1 MSKEK
6 TPPQSKIKK
15 KRQSANN
22 SFKQALS
29 YHLAGDL
36 ASAEGL
42 YRTLLNAAPEHPDGQ
57 YHLGALL
64 AQCGKIDSA
73 KIWFKK
79 VLHENPGQAQYW
91 LTYAESHML
100 TGQPGEALIVLEQAK
115 SCGIEGAAFEVLRDR
130 VDITLTQQPDLAEAR
145 QLFSQGRLDEALAH
159 IEGQIKVLG
168 ERVEFLQPMAKILLS
183 KGLLENAL
191 PYAKA
196 LSARLPEDWRSWN
209 IHGDVLRKLR
219 RFKEAYPCFE
229 RALALN
235 PGEPEVVMNSAA
247 NLFAGGA
254 VKETI
259 ECIQPL
265 VDAQPSLIRPRVIL
279 ATALMDLL
287 RVDEARP
294 LIEVLVREG
303 SYTEAL
309 YRAHGRLLLEDGDL
323 NSVIDL
329 FSKGKNSHPLL
340 LSSLANL
347 RAYDPHS
354 TPEMIKHEAML
365 FGDWLAKEISSVFQ
379 QWPLPARGERLRV
392 GFVSADFGT
401 HPVGRYLVPSL
412 THLPQQE
419 IELFAYSN
427 GKHTDKDPQRVK
439 LKAIFDHWANI
450 EDMSDAQAAQL
461 IHDDHI
467 QILIDLGGHT
477 RGNRLGIFQRRP
489 APIQATWLGCPST
502 TGVKNIDYFLTDAYV
517 APPEEEEHFTEKVWR
532 ISDIGVCFSA
542 PELDL
547 QVNALPALTSQSFTF
562 GCLNNQIKITDQTVS
577 VWAKILCALPH
588 ARLLLKV
595 KRLKSQDKIYI
606 QRIKN
611 IFLKYGVNAEQLI
624 FEDYNVPR
632 HDFIASYQQVD
643 VALDPFPF
651 PGSTTSLESLWMG
664 VPVLTMRGY
673 NLASHIGE
681 AIARAAGMPD
691 WIAEDEEDYVEKACK
706 FAAEIEQLSALRS
719 TLRTKLLASPICNAP
734 LFGKNFGQALW
745 AIWQQYLASSEQKK
759 NKAP

>member
-6 TPPQSKIKK
+6 TPPQIKIKK

-36 ASAEGL
+36 ASAEGQ
-42 YRTLLNAAPEHPDGQ
+42 YRTLLNAAPEHPDAQ

-64 AQCGKIDSA
+64 AQRGNIDSA

-79 VLHENPGQAQYW
+79 VLHENPGRAQYW
-91 LTYAESHML
+91 LTYAESHLL
-100 TGQPGEALIVLEQAK
+100 TGQPGEALIVLEQAR
-115 SCGIEGAAFEVLRDR
+115 SCGIEGTAFEVLRDR
-130 VDITLTQQPDLAEAR
+130 VDITLTQQPNLAEAT
-145 QLFSQGRLDEALAH
+145 QLFSQGQLDEALAH

-168 ERVEFLQPMAKILLS
+168 ERVEFLQPMAEIFLS
-183 KGLLENAL
+183 KGLLEKAL

-209 IHGDVLRKLR
+209 IHGDVLRKLG

-235 PGEPEVVMNSAA
+235 PGEPDVVMNSAA
-247 NLFAGGA
+247 NFYSGRAWA
-254 VKETI
+254 KTI
-259 ECIQPL
+259 ERIQPL
-265 VDAQPSLIRPRVIL
+265 VDAQPRLIRSGAIL
-279 ATALMDLL
+279 ALALIELQ
-287 RVDEARP
+287 RIDEARA
-294 LIEVLVREG
+294 LVAVLKREG
-303 SYTEAL
+303 YYTEEL
-309 YRAHGRLLLEDGDL
+309 YRAHGKLLLEDGDL

-329 FSKGKNSHPLL
+329 LQTGKNCHPMLFPPL
-340 LSSLANL
+340 IAL
-347 RAYDPHS
+347 RAYDPRS
-354 TPEMIKHEAML
+354 TPEMVKNEAMI
-365 FGDWLAKEISSVFQ
+365 FGDWLAKKNSSVIQ
-379 QWPLPARGERLRV
+379 QWKLPARGERLRV

-401 HPVGRYLVPSL
+401 HPVGRFLVPSL

-419 IELFAYSN
+419 IELFAYSSFEFI
-427 GKHTDKDPQRVK
+427 DKDPVSGK
-439 LKAIFDHWANI
+439 LKAIFGHWTNI
-450 EDMSDAQAAQL
+450 EGMSDAQAAQL

-467 QILIDLGGHT
+467 QILIDLGGHSK
-477 RGNRLGIFQRRP
+477 GSRLGIFQRRP
-489 APIQATWLGCPST
+489 APVQATWLGFPTT
-502 TGVKNIDYFLTDAYV
+502 TGVKNIDYLLADAYV
-517 APPEEEEHFTEKVWR
+517 APPEEEDHFTEKVWR
-532 ISDIGVCFSA
+532 IPDIGVCFSA

-562 GCLNNQIKITDQTVS
+562 GCLNNQIKISDQTVS

-595 KRLKSQDKIYI
+595 KDFKSQDNIYI
-606 QRIKN
+606 QRTKN
-611 IFLKYGVNAEQLI
+611 SFLKYGVSAERLI

-643 VALDPFPF
+643 IALDPFPF
-651 PGSTTSLESLWMG
+651 PGSTTSLESRWMG

-673 NLASHIGE
+673 NLASHLGE

-691 WIAEDEEDYVEKACK
+691 WIAEDEEHYVEKACK
-706 FAAEIEQLSALRS
+706 YAADIEQLSALRS
-719 TLRTKLLASPICNAP
+719 TLRTKLLASPICDAP
-734 LFGKNFGQALW
+734 LFGKNFGQSLW
-745 AIWQQYLASSEQKK
+745 AMWQQYLVSSEQLQ
-759 NKAP
+759 

>member
-6 TPPQSKIKK
+6 TPPQIKIKK

-36 ASAEGL
+36 ASAEGH
-42 YRTLLNAAPEHPDGQ
+42 YRTLLNAAPEHPDAQ

-130 VDITLTQQPDLAEAR
+130 VDITLAQQPALAEAR

-159 IEGQIKVLG
+159 IESQIKVLG
-168 ERVEFLQPMAKILLS
+168 ERVEFLQPMAEILLS
-183 KGLLENAL
+183 KGLLEKAL

-209 IHGDVLRKLR
+209 IHGDVLRKLG
-219 RFKEAYPCFE
+219 RFKDAYPCFE

-235 PGEPEVVMNSAA
+235 PGEPDVVMNSAA
-247 NLFAGGA
+247 NFHSGRAWA
-254 VKETI
+254 KTI
-259 ECIQPL
+259 ERIQPL
-265 VDAQPSLIRPRVIL
+265 VDAQPTLIRSRAIL
-279 ATALMDLL
+279 AQALMELQ

-294 LIEVLVREG
+294 LVEVLAREG
-303 SYTEAL
+303 CYTEEL

-323 NSVIDL
+323 SSVIDL
-329 FSKGKNSHPLL
+329 LQKGKNSHPML
-340 LSSLANL
+340 LSALTNL

-365 FGDWLAKEISSVFQ
+365 FGDWLAKEISSDSQLWHF
-379 QWPLPARGERLRV
+379 PAKGGRLRV
-392 GFVSADFGT
+392 GFVSADFGPHT
-401 HPVGRYLVPSL
+401 VGRFLVPSL

-419 IELFAYSN
+419 IELFAYSSVE
-427 GKHTDKDPQRVK
+427 HTDKDPVRVK

-450 EDMSDAQAAQL
+450 EGMSDAQAAQM

-489 APIQATWLGCPST
+489 APVQATWLGFPTT
-502 TGVKNIDYFLTDAYV
+502 TGVKNIDYFLCGAYQT
-517 APPEEEEHFTEKVWR
+517 PPEEEEHFTEKVWR
-532 ISDIGVCFSA
+532 IPGFGLCFSA
-542 PELDL
+542 PDLDL
-547 QVNALPALTSQSFTF
+547 QVNALPSLTSQSFTF
-562 GCLNNQIKITDQTVS
+562 GCLNNQIKITDRTVS

-595 KRLKSQDKIYI
+595 KGFKSQDNIYI
-606 QRIKN
+606 QRTKNSFIKC
-611 IFLKYGVNAEQLI
+611 GVSAERLI

-643 VALDPFPF
+643 IALDPFPY
-651 PGSTTSLESLWMG
+651 PGATTSLESLWMG

-673 NLASHIGE
+673 NVASHIGE
-681 AIARAAGMPD
+681 AIARAAGMPE

-706 FAAEIEQLSALRS
+706 FAVEIEQLAVLRS
-719 TLRTKLLASPICNAP
+719 NLRTKLLASPICNSP
-734 LFGKNFGQALW
+734 LFAKNFGQSLW
-745 AIWQQYLASSEQKK
+745 AMWQK
-759 NKAP
+759 